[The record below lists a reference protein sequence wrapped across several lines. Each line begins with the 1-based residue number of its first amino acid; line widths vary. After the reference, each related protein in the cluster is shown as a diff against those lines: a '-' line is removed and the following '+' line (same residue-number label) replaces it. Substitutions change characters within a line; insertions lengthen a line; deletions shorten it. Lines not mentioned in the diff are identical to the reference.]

1 MTFRQTLICQGVLH
15 TPLSFTPSSNV
26 VNASTLAQKK
36 KKTLQK
42 NIPDRHMG
50 AGKGCYMGCHS
61 LLALFCVSCQP
72 TGIVGAH
79 VRMCSAPAKPC
90 RHKKIKTA
98 TIESMDTEGSE
109 FSSYILEPRPKMP
122 SKHNAH
128 SFISQELQW
137 LYAPRTNILL
147 LWLRSIKHI
156 KEHLLDNGV
165 VSFIFYFF

>member
-1 MTFRQTLICQGVLH
+1 
-15 TPLSFTPSSNV
+15 
-26 VNASTLAQKK
+26 
-36 KKTLQK
+36 
-42 NIPDRHMG
+42 
-50 AGKGCYMGCHS
+50 MGCHS

-90 RHKKIKTA
+90 RHKKIKTT
-98 TIESMDTEGSE
+98 TIESMDSEGSE

-165 VSFIFYFF
+165 VFFIFFNRAAQPCLCVSVVPSVILAISCVSAFPVLKAV